1 MVCASLEV
9 RNACFWYWEKEIHRN
24 RIPATTWSGDY
35 NIHSGGPENH
45 PCVHYIL
52 TLQVHK
58 CFFTLSQIEPLP
70 ILWMLIVQCTFYN
83 AHCALHKYMRKR
95 SNVVLYGE
103 VHGVDHSA
111 VHRNV
116 LINVVK
122 MNSILFQI
130 FWEEKWALLV
140 CQILLDPF
148 VLRCAVVIFRQDGL
162 AREGECVFC
171 PCGYQ
176 SRRWRFGF
184 GTRGVGRGSEW
195 RGEGGEVKVLLGKWG
210 WGHEDGQ

>member
-1 MVCASLEV
+1 MSLSRFWPFCHV
-9 RNACFWYWEKEIHRN
+9 RGKGRQSVWSKKTTAAFPVYPWGNRN
-24 RIPATTWSGDY
+24 GLY
-35 NIHSGGPENH
+35 
-45 PCVHYIL
+45 Y
-52 TLQVHK
+52 
-58 CFFTLSQIEPLP
+58 FFFYKFDSDGLLY
-70 ILWMLIVQCTFYN
+70 CTFYN